1 MCISSDVNT
10 EKKVNSKMDKRI
22 IAIAVIIIV
31 IVAAVASWQL
41 LLNQPSTETN
51 VELDPLTLTV
61 VGADGQETV
70 LDENTI
76 LDLEA
81 VTVPGGYK
89 TSGGM
94 IALVGD
100 FTGVPMNTVLDSV
113 GGMPSDATLTITAS
127 DGYSMVFS
135 YDQVNG
141 IGYNTYDPE
150 TGSETSSTGTTT
162 LMVYYLCDD
171 EKVPSDAGPL
181 RIAVVNSDGLLTEG
195 HFWVKFVSKIEVTPD
210 QRDWTVTVSATTD
223 LYMERAAFAADYNHY
238 GITWTDDSNDV
249 WKGTAL
255 WRWVSWANYN
265 GGVSNASLDAGYKV
279 EVVAGDGYAAI
290 FDDSEVKDNDGI
302 IVASTIN
309 DEILPDP
316 YWPLA
321 IVGEGLSGSQKIKN
335 IVQINILL
343 DEEPGADEGWSIVI
357 NGTNAVNMTQS
368 VFEAQADS
376 VSTSWTDDD
385 LDEWTGT
392 PLCRIMYW
400 ATAND
405 VISSDALVNGSVI
418 KVIAGDGYTVI
429 LDSDSI
435 QDNADIFLANKI
447 NGEALTGSSYPLKLT
462 GPGLSKKQSVKGVAQ
477 IQIMPFPTE
486 MTLTVVAANGTDVV
500 LTATDIA
507 GLESFTGDGGTR
519 SSSGSVKNIGTYTGV
534 PILSLLDL
542 VGGVSDGDSVEVI
555 ASDNWVTTITYQQL
569 NGEDIATYNS
579 EGNPVEATEPLTMI
593 VAYYLDGAPL
603 PAEDIGTLRIAVV
616 GPEGVITAG
625 SVWSKFVVQI
635 EIIAAGT

>member
-1 MCISSDVNT
+1 MTFT
-10 EKKVNSKMDKRI
+10 EKNRVNSQMDKKI

-41 LLNQPSTETN
+41 LFNQPSNEVN
-51 VELDPLTLTV
+51 IELDPLTLTV

-81 VTVPGGYK
+81 TTVPGGYK
-89 TSGGM
+89 TSGGI
-94 IALVGD
+94 IALVGN
-100 FTGVPMNTVLDSV
+100 FTGIPINTVLDLV
-113 GGMPSDATLTITAS
+113 GGMTSDSTLTVTAS

-141 IGYNTYDPE
+141 IGYNTYDPD
-150 TGSETSSTGTTT
+150 TGSETASTGTTT

-181 RIAVVNSDGLLTEG
+181 RMAVVNSDGLLTEG
-195 HFWVKFVSKIEVTPD
+195 HFWVKFVSKIEVTSAVE
-210 QRDWTVTVSATTD
+210 DWTVTVSATTD
-223 LYMERAAFAADYNHY
+223 LYMDRAAFAADYNHF

-255 WRWVSWANYN
+255 WRWVSWCNYN

-279 EVVAGDGYAAI
+279 EVVAGDGYSAI
-290 FDDSEVKDNDGI
+290 FDDSVVKNNDGI

-309 DEILPDP
+309 DEVLPDP

-321 IVGEGLSGSQKIKN
+321 IVGEGLSGSEKIKN

-343 DEEPGADEGWSIVI
+343 DDESGPDEGWTLLL
-357 NGTNAVNMTQS
+357 NGTNAVNMSQS
-368 VFEAQADS
+368 VFETQATA
-376 VSTSWTDDD
+376 VSASWTDDD

-400 ATAND
+400 ATANN
-405 VISSDALVNGSVI
+405 VISSDALTGGYVV

-429 LDSDSI
+429 LDCDSI
-435 QDNADIFLANKI
+435 QDNADIFLADRL
-447 NGEALTGSSYPLKLT
+447 NGEPLTGSSYPLKLT
-462 GPGLSKKQSVKGVAQ
+462 GSGITKKQTVKGVAE
-477 IQIMPFPTE
+477 IQIVPIPTE
-486 MTLTVVAANGTDVV
+486 MTLTIVAANGTEVV
-500 LTATDIA
+500 LTATDIV
-507 GLESFTGDGGTR
+507 GLDSYTAEGGTR
-519 SSSGSVKNIGTYTGV
+519 SSSGSVKNIGTYTGI
-534 PILSLLDL
+534 PILTLLEE
-542 VGGVSDGDSVEVI
+542 VGGVSNGDSVKVI
-555 ASDNWVTTITYQQL
+555 ASDDWETTITYEQL
-569 NGEDIATYNS
+569 NGGDIATYDS

-593 VAYYLDGAPL
+593 VAYYMDGEPL
-603 PAEDIGTLRIAVV
+603 SAEDVGTLRIALV

-625 SVWSKFVVQI
+625 SVWSKFVVTI
-635 EIIAAGT
+635 EIVAAGA